1 MEWRDPQTTTNK
13 TCELPLGAIKQHKT
27 GRFLTGRL
35 QASQKL
41 ELYGGST
48 YNKNPKSTVDL
59 VNIRISNSLQ
69 WLWSTPYTSKHLL
82 RRYLDHPKTKTPST
96 EVFGCLGSVTYKC
109 EHQKILRRLPL
120 NRRWCGLHFGG
131 FRVGL
136 TSKNPN
142 VCFVCFVCLVLFWLV
157 GWLVVLFCF
166 FGQSMGTCFSKP
178 PQEIT
183 HFWKK
188 PTNSRFLVSDL
199 RIHRGFRLDHLFKK
213 IVLGVASLGG
223 YRLGF
228 FWCNK
233 YTPVFFSCPGKV

>member
-1 MEWRDPQTTTNK
+1 MRVAAWRDKTAQHRPFFWLAGCKPVKNWNSMEDLRTTKILNQQ
-13 TCELPLGAIKQHKT
+13 LI
-27 GRFLTGRL
+27 
-35 QASQKL
+35 
-41 ELYGGST
+41 
-48 YNKNPKSTVDL
+48 
-59 VNIRISNSLQ
+59 SLQ

-166 FGQSMGTCFSKP
+166 FGQSMGTCLSKP
-178 PQEIT
+178 PQEKHISGRNT
-183 HFWKK
+183 PTRDFWFRIFGS
-188 PTNSRFLVSDL
+188 TGVS
-199 RIHRGFRLDHLFKK
+199 G
-213 IVLGVASLGG
+213 
-223 YRLGF
+223 
-228 FWCNK
+228 
-233 YTPVFFSCPGKV
+233 